1 MSSSNPETQLLP
13 YTPGA
18 CWVCGAPADA
28 REHRIKR
35 SDLVRNFGPGPYRGG
50 AKLLHVKGKSAPR
63 EVQGPSAET
72 LKYASSLCGPCNN
85 SRTQPQDRAYE
96 RFADWVREHED
107 EILATQA
114 IDLQAVFGLGW
125 AAAVDNLLRYFA
137 KSLGCRIHDIGRPV
151 PLALAEAVRGG
162 AVPAALTITFAIQV
176 ELAYARDQLGQFISK
191 SDLRGNEDPASS
203 PFYRWE
209 ERLGWLTTFFAY
221 RQPPALQGCSVLSAT
236 DSALRLEWYTNLSEE
251 GWVEHIES
259 TRRAREAAARDED
272 PA

>member
-1 MSSSNPETQLLP
+1 MSSSNAETQLLP

-35 SDLVRNFGPGPYRGG
+35 SDLVRNFGPGPYRDG
-50 AKLLHVKGKSAPR
+50 AKLLHVIGESAPR
-63 EVQGPSAET
+63 EVQGANAER

-96 RFADWVREHED
+96 RFPDWARGHEN

-162 AVPAALTITFAIQV
+162 AVPAALTITFAIQD
-176 ELAYARDQLGQFISK
+176 ELVYARDQLGQFIGK
-191 SDLRGNEDPASS
+191 SDLWGNHDPAGP

-221 RQPPALQGCSVLSAT
+221 RQPPALQGGSVLSTT
-236 DSALRLEWYTNLSEE
+236 DSVLRLKRYTNLSQES
-251 GWVEHIES
+251 WAEHTES
-259 TRRAREAAARDED
+259 TRSSRTRED